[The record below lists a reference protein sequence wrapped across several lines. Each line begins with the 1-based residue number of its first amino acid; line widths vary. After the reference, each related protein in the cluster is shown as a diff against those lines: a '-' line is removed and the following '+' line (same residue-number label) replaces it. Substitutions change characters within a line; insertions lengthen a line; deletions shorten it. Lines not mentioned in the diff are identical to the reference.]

1 MEYKS
6 RNEVEEKYKT
16 DLTLLYKDEEEF
28 NEDKELI
35 LNNIEL
41 LKSYKED
48 YLKSSKNLY
57 NTLKLYYDSSVIV
70 EKLYVYVMLKGDYDL
85 SDNDA
90 ALKESE
96 VINLLTDFDVASTFI
111 VTDLVK
117 IDEEELNKY
126 FNECESLNEYKHD
139 ILDIIRQ
146 KEHLLSEKEEV
157 MINNLTKNYKN
168 FSDIG
173 NILTDSA
180 IDYGYI
186 KVDGKKEQITSGNY
200 KNFLMNKD
208 RNIRKKAYKMFN
220 GKLKQFRDVYSK
232 SLIGYLDNFN
242 EVVKM
247 RKYNSVLEMKN
258 FSSNI
263 PIEVHDTVNKV
274 CMDRLDVY
282 QKYYKLVGK
291 VHNLKNVYPYDIVLP
306 LAESDKD
313 YSIEEA
319 KRIILNSLS
328 ILGEDYKNKLNKMF
342 EERRIDFCTYKGK
355 RSGAY
360 EIDSYDRGSFV
371 FLNYKYKLDDVSSLA
386 HELGHALHSMYA
398 KENNNYANAQY
409 DLFVAEVASL
419 TNEILMSNYILKNS
433 SDKLE
438 KLASIYNILE
448 VFQNNFYDAVLEGKL
463 EDDVHEMLMSGKAIN
478 ADILD
483 SIISKY
489 RKLFYGNTVKFD
501 DLFVGR
507 WARRMH
513 YYRPYYLYMYATGVS
528 AAMYFANKIIE
539 GDKEVLNNYI
549 NFLKLG
555 GSDYPV
561 NELLTSGVD
570 MCSEK
575 VYNDAI
581 NYFDKL
587 IEEFNR
593 LIEVK

>member
-1 MEYKS
+1 M
-6 RNEVEEKYKT
+6 
-16 DLTLLYKDEEEF
+16 
-28 NEDKELI
+28 
-35 LNNIEL
+35 
-41 LKSYKED
+41 
-48 YLKSSKNLY
+48 
-57 NTLKLYYDSSVIV
+57 
-70 EKLYVYVMLKGDYDL
+70 
-85 SDNDA
+85 
-90 ALKESE
+90 
-96 VINLLTDFDVASTFI
+96 
-111 VTDLVK
+111 
-117 IDEEELNKY
+117 
-126 FNECESLNEYKHD
+126 
-139 ILDIIRQ
+139 
-146 KEHLLSEKEEV
+146 
-157 MINNLTKNYKN
+157 
-168 FSDIG
+168 
-173 NILTDSA
+173 
-180 IDYGYI
+180 
-186 KVDGKKEQITSGNY
+186 
-200 KNFLMNKD
+200 
-208 RNIRKKAYKMFN
+208 
-220 GKLKQFRDVYSK
+220 
-232 SLIGYLDNFN
+232 
-242 EVVKM
+242 
-247 RKYNSVLEMKN
+247 
-258 FSSNI
+258 
-263 PIEVHDTVNKV
+263 
-274 CMDRLDVY
+274 
-282 QKYYKLVGK
+282 
-291 VHNLKNVYPYDIVLP
+291 
-306 LAESDKD
+306 
-313 YSIEEA
+313 
-319 KRIILNSLS
+319 
-328 ILGEDYKNKLNKMF
+328 
-342 EERRIDFCTYKGK
+342 
-355 RSGAY
+355 
-360 EIDSYDRGSFV
+360 
-371 FLNYKYKLDDVSSLA
+371 NYKYKLDDVSSLA